1 MLLQSKNY
9 YYFFFI
15 KYSFKSIIYFLSDV
29 MRSQAEGYIRALQW
43 NLNYYYNGCCSWSW
57 YYQHHYAPY
66 ISDIKDFENLKI
78 EFDLGHPFLPF
89 QQLLAVLPSLSKELL
104 PKPFQDLMTEEASP
118 IRLYYPEKFETD
130 LNGKQHEWEAV
141 VLIPFID
148 EVNMNIELFLL
159 IKIIIQK
166 YYIIKIYFW

>member
-1 MLLQSKNY
+1 
-9 YYFFFI
+9 
-15 KYSFKSIIYFLSDV
+15 

-57 YYQHHYAPY
+57 YYPHHYAPY
-66 ISDIKDFENLKI
+66 ISDIKGFENLKI
-78 EFDLGHPFLPF
+78 EFDLGQPFLPYE
-89 QQLLAVLPSLSKELL
+89 QLLAVLPSLSKELL

-148 EVNMNIELFLL
+148 EVNIYYF
-159 IKIIIQK
+159 KIYCITIL
-166 YYIIKIYFW
+166 YYINN

>member
-1 MLLQSKNY
+1 
-9 YYFFFI
+9 
-15 KYSFKSIIYFLSDV
+15 
-29 MRSQAEGYIRALQW
+29 MRSQAEGYVRALQW

-57 YYQHHYAPY
+57 YYPHHYAPY

-78 EFDLGHPFLPF
+78 EFDLGQPFLPF

-118 IRLYYPEKFETD
+118 IRLYYPEQFETD

-148 EVNMNIELFLL
+148 EVNN
-159 IKIIIQK
+159 
-166 YYIIKIYFW
+166 YDPNDSAYIC